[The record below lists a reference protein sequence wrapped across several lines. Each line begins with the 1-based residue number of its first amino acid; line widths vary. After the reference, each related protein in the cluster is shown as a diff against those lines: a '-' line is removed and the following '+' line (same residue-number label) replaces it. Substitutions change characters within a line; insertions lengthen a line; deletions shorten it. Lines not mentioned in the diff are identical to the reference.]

1 MGGGRRA
8 VGASEK
14 LGGNYCR
21 TRKHLDFPNKTQTV
35 VCEEWSTPRTDYN
48 RILHRDLVRRRIK

>member
-1 MGGGRRA
+1 MGGWSTA

-35 VCEEWSTPRTDYN
+35 VCEEWVHAKDRLQQDIT
-48 RILHRDLVRRRIK
+48 